1 MSNTKKIIISG
12 ALGQNGIILSKILVK
27 KKFSVYGL
35 INKEKKN
42 KIKTVIY
49 KKINFNNIKE
59 IENNLKKIK
68 PTHFVHFGSEN
79 PNFYS
84 KKNFF
89 TKNHKFTKNIIDAI
103 LRTNKNINFIFPNS
117 SQIFKKK
124 KLVNEQSSI
133 YISDSYTKFRVKIFN
148 YMMSLKKNNFRFS
161 NLILF
166 NHDSIFRNK
175 NFLLP
180 RIVKSIIE
188 KDLKFIKKI
197 YKENLIGDFSH
208 AEDICNAIYLLIKKN
223 ECFDNIIISSN
234 VATNVNDIINFLIKK
249 HTNKVKIDIKPNINK
264 SYIIGNNSLAKRK
277 LNWKLK
283 KNIFQAADEMMKNYV
298 K

>member
-1 MSNTKKIIISG
+1 MRNTKKIIISG

-27 KKFSVYGL
+27 KKFSVYGF
-35 INKEKKN
+35 INEERKN
-42 KIKTVIY
+42 KIETVIY
-49 KKINFNNIKE
+49 KKINFNNLKE

-68 PTHFVHFGSEN
+68 PSHFVHFVSEN
-79 PNFYS
+79 PNFNS

-89 TKNHKFTKNIIDAI
+89 TKNYRFTKNIIDAI
-103 LRTNKNINFIFPNS
+103 SRTNKNINFIFPNS
-117 SQIFKKK
+117 SKIFKKK
-124 KLVNEQSSI
+124 KKVNEQSSI

-148 YMMSLKKNNFRFS
+148 YMISLKKNDFKFS

-166 NHDSIFRNK
+166 NHDSIFRNE

-180 RIVKSIIE
+180 RLAKSIIK

-223 ECFDNIIISSN
+223 ECFDNIIFSSN
-234 VATNVNDIINFLIKK
+234 VATNVNDIINFMIKK
-249 HTNKVKIDIKPNINK
+249 YTKKVKINIKPNINK
-264 SYIIGNNSLAKRK
+264 NYIIGNNSLAKRK

-283 KNIFQAADEMMKNYV
+283 KNIFHAADEIVKNYV

>member
-27 KKFSVYGL
+27 KKFSVYGF

-42 KIKTVIY
+42 KLENVIY

-79 PNFYS
+79 PNFNS
-84 KKNFF
+84 KNNYF

-124 KLVNEQSSI
+124 TKVNEQSSI
-133 YISDSYTKFRVKIFN
+133 YISDTYTKFRVKIFN

-180 RIVKSIIE
+180 RLVKSIVE
-188 KDLKFIKKI
+188 KDYKFIKKI

-208 AEDICNAIYLLIKKN
+208 AEDICKAIYLLIKKN

-249 HTNKVKIDIKPNINK
+249 NNNKVKIDIKPNINRN
-264 SYIIGNNSLAKRK
+264 YIIGDNSLAKRK

-283 KNIFQAADEMMKNYV
+283 KNIFQAADEIMKNYV

>member
-27 KKFSVYGL
+27 KKFSVYGF

-42 KIKTVIY
+42 KLENVIY

-79 PNFYS
+79 PNFNS
-84 KKNFF
+84 KNNYF
-89 TKNHKFTKNIIDAI
+89 TKNYKFTKNIIDAI
-103 LRTNKNINFIFPNS
+103 LRINKNINFIFPNS

-124 KLVNEQSSI
+124 TKVNEQSSI
-133 YISDSYTKFRVKIFN
+133 YISDTYTKFRVKIFN

-180 RIVKSIIE
+180 RLVKSIVE
-188 KDLKFIKKI
+188 KDYKFIKKI

-208 AEDICNAIYLLIKKN
+208 AEDICKAIYLLIKKN

-249 HTNKVKIDIKPNINK
+249 NNNKVKIDIKPNINRN
-264 SYIIGNNSLAKRK
+264 YIIGDNSLAKRK

-283 KNIFQAADEMMKNYV
+283 KNIFQAADEIMKNYV

>member
-12 ALGQNGIILSKILVK
+12 ALGQDGIILSKILVK
-27 KKFSVYGL
+27 KKFSVYGF

-42 KIKTVIY
+42 KLENVIY

-79 PNFYS
+79 PNFNS
-84 KKNFF
+84 KNNYF
-89 TKNHKFTKNIIDAI
+89 TKNYKFTKNIIDAI

-124 KLVNEQSSI
+124 TKVNEQSSI
-133 YISDSYTKFRVKIFN
+133 YISDTYTKFRVKIFN

-180 RIVKSIIE
+180 RLVKSIVE
-188 KDLKFIKKI
+188 KDYKFIKKI

-208 AEDICNAIYLLIKKN
+208 AEDICKAIYLLIKKN
-223 ECFDNIIISSN
+223 ECFNNIIISSN

-249 HTNKVKIDIKPNINK
+249 NNNKVKIDIKPNINRN
-264 SYIIGNNSLAKRK
+264 YIIGDNSLAKRR

>member
-12 ALGQNGIILSKILVK
+12 ALGQDGIILSNILVK
-27 KKFSVYGL
+27 KKFSVYGF

-42 KIKTVIY
+42 KLENVIY
-49 KKINFNNIKE
+49 KKIDFNNIKE

-79 PNFYS
+79 PNFNS
-84 KKNFF
+84 KNNYF
-89 TKNHKFTKNIIDAI
+89 TKNYRFTKNIIDAI
-103 LRTNKNINFIFPNS
+103 LKTNKNINFIFPNS

-124 KLVNEQSSI
+124 TKVNEQSSI
-133 YISDSYTKFRVKIFN
+133 YISDTYTKFRVKIFN

-180 RIVKSIIE
+180 RLVKSIVE
-188 KDLKFIKKI
+188 KDYKFIKKI
-197 YKENLIGDFSH
+197 YKENLLGDFSH
-208 AEDICNAIYLLIKKN
+208 AEDICKAIYLLIKNNK
-223 ECFDNIIISSN
+223 CFDKLILSSN
-234 VATNVNDIINFLIKK
+234 KITKINDIINFLIKK
-249 HTNKVKIDIKPNINK
+249 YTKNREITIKPKANK
-264 SYIIGNNSLAKRK
+264 KYIIGDNSLAKNK
-277 LNWKLK
+277 LNWRIK
-283 KNIFQAADEMMKNYV
+283 KNIFYAADEIMRHYV

>member
-1 MSNTKKIIISG
+1 MRNTKKIIISG
-12 ALGQNGIILSKILVK
+12 ALGQNGIILSKLLVK
-27 KKFSVYGL
+27 KKFLVYGL
-35 INKEKKN
+35 INKKRKN
-42 KIKTVIY
+42 KIKNVIY
-49 KKINFNNIKE
+49 KKINFNNLKE
-59 IENNLKKIK
+59 IENILKKIN
-68 PTHFVHFGSEN
+68 PSHFIHFGSEN
-79 PNFYS
+79 PNFNS

-89 TKNHKFTKNIIDAI
+89 NKNYRFTKNIISAI
-103 LRTNKNINFIFPNS
+103 LKTDKNINFIFPNS

-124 KLVNEQSSI
+124 KKVNEQSSI
-133 YISDSYTKFRVKIFN
+133 FISDSYTKFRVKIFN
-148 YMMSLKKNNFRFS
+148 YMMSLKKNNFKFS

-180 RIVKSIIE
+180 RIVKSIVK

-208 AEDICNAIYLLIKKN
+208 ADDICNAIYLLIKKK

-234 VATNVNDIINFLIKK
+234 LKTNVNDIIDFLIKK
-249 HTNKVKIDIKPNINK
+249 YTKQVKVDIRPDINK
-264 SYIIGNNSLAKRK
+264 NYIIGDNSFAKRK

-283 KNIFQAADEMMKNYV
+283 KNIFDAADEIMKNYV

>member
-27 KKFSVYGL
+27 KKFSVYGF

-42 KIKTVIY
+42 KKENVIY

-79 PNFYS
+79 PNFNS
-84 KKNFF
+84 KNNYF

-124 KLVNEQSSI
+124 TKVNEQSSI
-133 YISDSYTKFRVKIFN
+133 YISDTYTKFRVKIFN

-180 RIVKSIIE
+180 RLVKSIVE
-188 KDLKFIKKI
+188 KDYKFIKKI

-208 AEDICNAIYLLIKKN
+208 AEDICKAIYLLIKKN

-249 HTNKVKIDIKPNINK
+249 NNNKVKIDIKPNINRN
-264 SYIIGNNSLAKRK
+264 YIIGDNSLAKRK

-283 KNIFQAADEMMKNYV
+283 KNIFQAADEIMKNYV

>member
-1 MSNTKKIIISG
+1 MRNTKKIIISG

-27 KKFSVYGL
+27 KKFSVYGF
-35 INKEKKN
+35 INEERKN
-42 KIKTVIY
+42 KIETVIY
-49 KKINFNNIKE
+49 KKINFNNLKE
-59 IENNLKKIK
+59 IEKNLKKIK
-68 PTHFVHFGSEN
+68 PSHFVHFGSEN
-79 PNFYS
+79 PNFNS

-89 TKNHKFTKNIIDAI
+89 TKNYRFTKNIIDAI
-103 LRTNKNINFIFPNS
+103 SRTNKNINFIFPNS
-117 SQIFKKK
+117 SKIFKKK
-124 KLVNEQSSI
+124 KKVNEQSSI

-148 YMMSLKKNNFRFS
+148 YMISLKKNDFKFS

-166 NHDSIFRNK
+166 NHDSIFRNE

-180 RIVKSIIE
+180 RLAKSIIK

-223 ECFDNIIISSN
+223 ECFDNIIFSSN
-234 VATNVNDIINFLIKK
+234 VATNVNDIINFMIKK
-249 HTNKVKIDIKPNINK
+249 YTKKVKINIKPNINK
-264 SYIIGNNSLAKRK
+264 NYIIGNNSLAKRK

-283 KNIFQAADEMMKNYV
+283 KNIFHAADEIVKNYV

>member
-12 ALGQNGIILSKILVK
+12 ALGQDGIILSKILVK
-27 KKFSVYGL
+27 KKFSVYGF

-42 KIKTVIY
+42 KLENVIY

-79 PNFYS
+79 PNFNS

-103 LRTNKNINFIFPNS
+103 LKTNNNINFIFPNS

-124 KLVNEQSSI
+124 TKVNEQSNI

-180 RIVKSIIE
+180 RLVKSIVE
-188 KDLKFIKKI
+188 KDYKFIKKI

-208 AEDICNAIYLLIKKN
+208 AEDICKAIYLLIKKN

-234 VATNVNDIINFLIKK
+234 VATNVNDVINFLIKK
-249 HTNKVKIDIKPNINK
+249 YTNKVKIDIQPNINR

-283 KNIFQAADEMMKNYV
+283 KNIFQAADEIMKNYV

>member
-1 MSNTKKIIISG
+1 MVNTKKIIISG
-12 ALGQNGIILSKILVK
+12 ALGQNGIILSKLLVK

-35 INKEKKN
+35 INKKRKN
-42 KIKTVIY
+42 KTKSVIY
-49 KKINFNNIKE
+49 KKINFNNLKE
-59 IENNLKKIK
+59 IENILKKIK
-68 PTHFVHFGSEN
+68 PSHFIHFGSEN
-79 PNFYS
+79 PYFNS

-89 TKNHKFTKNIIDAI
+89 NKNYRFTKNIIIAI
-103 LRTNKNINFIFPNS
+103 LKTDKNINFIFPNS

-124 KLVNEQSSI
+124 KVNERSSI
-133 YISDSYTKFRVKIFN
+133 HISDSYTKFRVKIFN
-148 YMMSLKKNNFRFS
+148 YMMSLKKNDFKFS

-166 NHDSIFRNK
+166 NHDSIFRDE

-180 RIVKSIIE
+180 RLVKSIIK
-188 KDLKFIKKI
+188 KDLTFIKKI

-234 VATNVNDIINFLIKK
+234 LKTNVNDIIDFLIKK
-249 HTNKVKIDIKPNINK
+249 YAKQVKIDIKPNINK
-264 SYIIGNNSLAKRK
+264 KYIIGNNSFAKKK

-283 KNIFQAADEMMKNYV
+283 KNIFDAADEIMKNYV